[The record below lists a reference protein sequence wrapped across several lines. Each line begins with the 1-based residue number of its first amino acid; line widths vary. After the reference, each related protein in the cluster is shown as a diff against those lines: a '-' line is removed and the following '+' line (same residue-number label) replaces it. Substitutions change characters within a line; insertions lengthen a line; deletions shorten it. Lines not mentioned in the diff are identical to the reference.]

1 MIPAPPRTT
10 GVVKVWNDERG
21 FGFAAPAQ
29 GGPDVFVHVKSL
41 SRESAKP
48 QVGDVLSF
56 EIELGPQGKP
66 RARNVVSAR
75 VVEPVAPRPPVRSPR
90 SGPLGFL
97 AIAGFIGVYL
107 MIDLVRPIPYWVAV
121 LYLAL
126 SVGTF
131 VAYALDKSASRAG
144 GWRLS
149 ESSLLS
155 LGLIGGWPGAIV
167 AQQVFRHKT
176 VKRSFRLV
184 FWLTVVLNVACFVL
198 LTWFLGPVD

>member
-1 MIPAPPRTT
+1 MIPAPARTT

-21 FGFAAPAQ
+21 FGFAAPVH
-29 GGPDVFVHVKSL
+29 GGPDVFVHIKSL
-41 SRESAKP
+41 APGSAKP
-48 QVGDVLSF
+48 EVGDTLSF
-56 EIELGPQGKP
+56 EIERGPQGKP
-66 RARNVVSAR
+66 RARNVVSPR
-75 VVEPVAPRPPVRSPR
+75 VVEPVTRPASRSTR

-97 AIAGFIGVYL
+97 AIAGFVGLYL
-107 MIDLVRPIPYWVAV
+107 MIDLLRPIPWWVAV
-121 LYLAL
+121 LYVGL
-126 SVGTF
+126 SLGTF

-176 VKRSFRLV
+176 VKRSFRLL
-184 FWLTVVLNVACFVL
+184 FWLTVVLNVACFAL
-198 LTWFLGPVD
+198 LTWFLPRVG